1 MNSKLPKV
9 FVSKID
15 KVLHVNQEEVIS
27 TRSSN
32 SVDLET
38 ILADKDK
45 YLFMHKYLITLNDG
59 KTLEDSI
66 VSRKGDF
73 LLTLNN
79 KRVRLNDIK
88 SIVELKK

>member
-27 TRSSN
+27 TRSNN

-45 YLFMHKYLITLNDG
+45 YLFMHKYLISLNNG
-59 KTLEDSI
+59 KTIEDSI
-66 VSRKGDF
+66 LSKRGENI
-73 LLTLNN
+73 LTMNNGLIKLNSIQSIME
-79 KRVRLNDIK
+79 IK
-88 SIVELKK
+88 K